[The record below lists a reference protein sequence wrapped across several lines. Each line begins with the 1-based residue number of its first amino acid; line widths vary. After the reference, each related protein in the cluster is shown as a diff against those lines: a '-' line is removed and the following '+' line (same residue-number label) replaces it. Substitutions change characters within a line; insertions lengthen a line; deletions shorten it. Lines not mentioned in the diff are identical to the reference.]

1 MHNKNLASIAR
12 LSRIVEAKA
21 LPVLAIL
28 CLLLLFVQSADLI
41 HIHGSDAQ
49 NQLECEIC
57 LKFGS
62 VEDSLRT
69 DQLNFNCEVDS
80 QKPEAFVTVLPFPS
94 HPTHRARSPPS
105 LA

>member
-1 MHNKNLASIAR
+1 MHNKNVTSIIS
-12 LSRIVEAKA
+12 LSRTVEAKA
-21 LPVLAIL
+21 LPVLGIL

-41 HIHGSDAQ
+41 HSHDSDAQ
-49 NQLECEIC
+49 NQFECEIC

-62 VEDSLRT
+62 IEDVLGT
-69 DQLNFNCEVDS
+69 DQLNFNSEVDS
-80 QKPEAFVTVLPFPS
+80 QKPEAFVTVLPFSS